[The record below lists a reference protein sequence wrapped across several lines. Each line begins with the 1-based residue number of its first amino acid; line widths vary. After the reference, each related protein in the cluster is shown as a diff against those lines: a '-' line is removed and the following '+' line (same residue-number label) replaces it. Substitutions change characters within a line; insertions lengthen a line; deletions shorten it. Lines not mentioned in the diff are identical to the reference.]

1 VVDHRALAAAL
12 AAMARE
18 VELNDVEP
26 RIVGAFGPDAGRAGL
41 RQRNSPS
48 VPQMDTDDEEFLP
61 GPVDMPTEQE
71 RKWSLC
77 LGAFSGLDV
86 VMSAIIAGV
95 AMGYGYKDSGISLYC
110 LAVQSISHWISS
122 LTLALRFLT
131 EGAMA
136 DTSTAGAAEA
146 EEMLL
151 RTTRRRQLLREQ
163 ALNVTMGCVML
174 ISAAALL
181 FKAARKFKFWNKWYQ
196 DHSEFDKEA
205 QFVMEFLAWYGFS
218 IYVVTAVIRFVCA
231 RKLRRQLI
239 WHGFVAS
246 IISLL
251 FLFVLGLG
259 ASYQKEWSWKAEPIA
274 AMVLCVV
281 SLVEG
286 VRVIIMHLDDMD
298 ARMRFDP
305 RA

>member
-1 VVDHRALAAAL
+1 
-12 AAMARE
+12 MARE
-18 VELNDVEP
+18 VELNDIEP
-26 RIVGAFGPDAGRAGL
+26 RIVGASGPDASRAGL
-41 RQRNSPS
+41 RHRSSPS
-48 VPQMDTDDEEFLP
+48 VPQTDADDEGLLQ

-77 LGAFSGLDV
+77 LATFSGMDV

-95 AMGYGYKDSGISLYC
+95 ALGYGYKDSGISLYC

-131 EGAMA
+131 EGTMA
-136 DTSTAGAAEA
+136 DASTAGAAEA

-151 RTTRRRQLLREQ
+151 RTTRRRQLHREQ
-163 ALNVTMGCVML
+163 ALNITMGCVML
-174 ISAAALL
+174 ISAAGLL
-181 FKAARKFKFWNKWYQ
+181 FKAARKFKFWNKWYL
-196 DHSEFDKEA
+196 DHAEFDREA

-218 IYVVTAVIRFVCA
+218 VYVLTAVIRLVFA

-239 WHGFVAS
+239 WHGFVVS
-246 IISLL
+246 VISLT
-251 FLFVLGLG
+251 FLFVLGVG

-298 ARMRFDP
+298 TRMRFDP

>member
-1 VVDHRALAAAL
+1 
-12 AAMARE
+12 MARE

-26 RIVGAFGPDAGRAGL
+26 RIVGASDPGPSRAGL
-41 RQRNSPS
+41 RQRNSPPVS
-48 VPQMDTDDEEFLP
+48 SATGSDDEEFLP
-61 GPVDMPTEQE
+61 GPVEMPSAQE
-71 RKWSLC
+71 RRWSLC
-77 LGAFSGLDV
+77 LAACSGVDV
-86 VMSAIIAGV
+86 VMSAVIAAV
-95 AMGYGYKDSGISLYC
+95 ALGYGYKDSGVSLYC

-122 LTLALRFLT
+122 LTLALRFLS
-131 EGAMA
+131 EGTVA
-136 DTSTAGAAEA
+136 DTSTASAAEA
-146 EEMLL
+146 AEVLL
-151 RTTRRRQLLREQ
+151 RTTRRKQLHREQ

-174 ISAAALL
+174 ISAAGLL
-181 FKAARKFKFWNKWYQ
+181 FKAARKFKFWNKWYL
-196 DHSEFDKEA
+196 DHAEFDREA

-218 IYVVTAVIRFVCA
+218 VYVLTAVIRLVFA

-239 WHGFVAS
+239 WHGFVVS
-246 IISLL
+246 VISLT
-251 FLFVLGLG
+251 FLFVLGVG

-298 ARMRFDP
+298 TRMRFDP

>member
-1 VVDHRALAAAL
+1 
-12 AAMARE
+12 MARE

-26 RIVGAFGPDAGRAGL
+26 RIVGASGPGASRTGL
-41 RQRNSPS
+41 RQRNSQS
-48 VPQMDTDDEEFLP
+48 VPQMDADDEEFLP

-77 LGAFSGLDV
+77 LAAFSGLDV

-95 AMGYGYKDSGISLYC
+95 ALGYGYKDSGISLYC

-122 LTLALRFLT
+122 MTLALRFLT
-131 EGAMA
+131 EGTMA
-136 DTSTAGAAEA
+136 DTSTAGAAESQ
-146 EEMLL
+146 EVLL
-151 RTTRRRQLLREQ
+151 RTTRRNQLLREQ

-174 ISAAALL
+174 ISAAGLL
-181 FKAARKFKFWNKWYQ
+181 FKAARKFRFWNKWYL
-196 DHSEFDKEA
+196 DHEEFDKEA

-218 IYVVTAVIRFVCA
+218 IYVVTAVVRFVCA

-239 WHGFVAS
+239 WHGFIAS
-246 IISLL
+246 IISLI
-251 FLFVLGLG
+251 FLFVLGVG

-274 AMVLCVV
+274 AMVLCIV